1 VLAGDALPTDDRI
14 AFWLRPAPRLRLLA
28 VNGDPRPTPQRDEL
42 FYLERAVGPGTQ
54 VGARVALTILQPDRL
69 DEKALADADVVLLAN
84 VARLPTAAGSALS
97 AYVRAGGGL
106 WLTMGDQVDPSHL
119 NERLGPLLPRALREA
134 RQSGDAAAS
143 AEGRDRRLAALT
155 SFERAHPILR
165 IFPDPARSS
174 LARAGVSKYMLLDPS
189 PDAAGEVVLALD
201 EGAPFLLTR
210 TVDQGRVALFTGSID
225 RDWGDVPI
233 RPDFVPLVQQIL
245 RYLTRA
251 PDETHPLHL
260 VGATVPLPAE
270 DPRVQRVSVRTPDGR
285 LVGSDRP
292 LAPGEA
298 WSFSET
304 ASTGLYAVTP
314 DPPLP
319 GLETLPGFAVTV
331 DPKGADLRAG
341 EGRPEAAKQ
350 NAAAAAEAL
359 APQKRTELWHAAL
372 LGLFFLLAAEALLLW
387 QRRTAPMARR
397 PEAPP
402 V

>member
-1 VLAGDALPTDDRI
+1 
-14 AFWLRPAPRLRLLA
+14 
-28 VNGDPRPTPQRDEL
+28 
-42 FYLERAVGPGTQ
+42 
-54 VGARVALTILQPDRL
+54 
-69 DEKALADADVVLLAN
+69 
-84 VARLPTAAGSALS
+84 
-97 AYVRAGGGL
+97 
-106 WLTMGDQVDPSHL
+106 
-119 NERLGPLLPRALREA
+119 
-134 RQSGDAAAS
+134 
-143 AEGRDRRLAALT
+143 
-155 SFERAHPILR
+155 
-165 IFPDPARSS
+165 
-174 LARAGVSKYMLLDPS
+174 MLLDPS